1 MKRIN
6 LLSILL
12 IICCFLVGCSPF
24 SKHSV
29 SNTEEINSETFLD
42 KPDYVIC
49 ITNGNEKQLSFDS
62 LETVYNEFMNLMDTL
77 EQIDTLKTSFQPKL
91 IKEWKQ
97 KYTCFEFRYTQRR
110 NYVGILDNK
119 TSLFSW
125 GELRFDA
132 FLFVYYSGGLIAVP
146 YIENDYI
153 GINDLFLFLTFPEEE
168 INQFINII

>member
-1 MKRIN
+1 MKRMN

-62 LETVYNEFMNLMDTL
+62 LETVYNEFYLSIIL
-77 EQIDTLKTSFQPKL
+77 ED
-91 IKEWKQ
+91 
-97 KYTCFEFRYTQRR
+97 
-110 NYVGILDNK
+110 
-119 TSLFSW
+119 
-125 GELRFDA
+125 
-132 FLFVYYSGGLIAVP
+132 
-146 YIENDYI
+146 
-153 GINDLFLFLTFPEEE
+153 
-168 INQFINII
+168 